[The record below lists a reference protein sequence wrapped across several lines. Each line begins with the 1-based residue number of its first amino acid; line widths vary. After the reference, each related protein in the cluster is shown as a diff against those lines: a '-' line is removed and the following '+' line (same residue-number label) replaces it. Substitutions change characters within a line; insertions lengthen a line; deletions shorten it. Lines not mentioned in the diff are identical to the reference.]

1 MRSGLEPRSA
11 QPNNSQQ
18 CIRTGRCISTTVA
31 VVAARPTTLTFEQ
44 ACLMAGFGK
53 SADADDSWKSS
64 VIVLSTRQPST
75 YTRTWNPSA
84 QLSCGSVSSSAQPL
98 PCVKGCAPYG
108 VGGGGGDGG
117 GGCGGCGGGGR
128 RHGWT
133 TGSITS
139 QYSQRASAIVKHHG
153 RRSPSGLRQKLW
165 PPSPASGN
173 LLTA

>member
-31 VVAARPTTLTFEQ
+31 VVAVRPTTLTFEQ

-84 QLSCGSVSSSAQPL
+84 QLSCGSVSSSAQPAEQQYCTVRYL
-98 PCVKGCAPYG
+98 YVPPHGSPKMLFVAATLQLTSFWHCAWTMP
-108 VGGGGGDGG
+108 VDISSWQPWSDVAA
-117 GGCGGCGGGGR
+117 CG
-128 RHGWT
+128 H
-133 TGSITS
+133 TS
-139 QYSQRASAIVKHHG
+139 G
-153 RRSPSGLRQKLW
+153 P
-165 PPSPASGN
+165 
-173 LLTA
+173 